1 MFINYFHIIYVVR
14 HLFCVRSMM
23 YGLLILFLLLPPLML
38 FVREAGRWRVPLWS
52 LFAFYVLLGWGL
64 IIVVGRMQYEVSQ
77 VNHST
82 QVFTVYFGWIYS
94 AVYFLISMTAAFV
107 IRQFR
112 RQLATGMNMRA

>member
-1 MFINYFHIIYVVR
+1 MN
-14 HLFCVRSMM
+14 
-23 YGLLILFLLLPPLML
+23 GLLILFMLLPPLML
-38 FVREAGRWRVPLWS
+38 FVREAGRWRVPIWC
-52 LFAFYVLLGWGL
+52 LFAVYVLLGWGL

-82 QVFTVYFGWIYS
+82 QVFMMYFGWIYS

-112 RQLATGMNMRA
+112 KQLATGVDMRV